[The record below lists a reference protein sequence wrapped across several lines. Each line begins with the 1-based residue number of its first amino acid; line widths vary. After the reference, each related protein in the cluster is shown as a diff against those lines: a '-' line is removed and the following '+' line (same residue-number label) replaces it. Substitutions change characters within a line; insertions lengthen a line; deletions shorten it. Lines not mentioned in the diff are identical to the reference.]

1 MSKRQYSVAAELF
14 TKAIDLLSLEDR
26 KSYGY
31 ILYYL
36 RANAYMQMEEYE
48 LALEDSET
56 SICLNDKFAKAYCE
70 KGDALSALR
79 RYESS
84 VEAYNSAELIF

>member
-1 MSKRQYSVAAELF
+1 LAIELF
-14 TKAIDLLSLEDR
+14 TKAIDLLSLDDR
-26 KSYGY
+26 KTYGY

-36 RANAYMQMEEYE
+36 RGNSYMHMEQYE

-56 SICLNDKFAKAYCE
+56 SISLNDKFAKAHCE

-84 VEAYNSAELIF
+84 IEAYNTAELIF